1 MVSTRLSPGVNKI
14 EMNMAFLVKIFNLR
28 NPTDLFIYFAY
39 VCVCVCASARSPVCM
54 HACVRA
60 CVCVCVCVLM
70 K

>member
-39 VCVCVCASARSPVCM
+39 VCVCLCKRALSSV
-54 HACVRA
+54 HACVRTCL
-60 CVCVCVCVLM
+60 CVCVCVFVCL
-70 K
+70 